1 MSDLPATPQ
10 SRYRIAVYGG
20 GFEELDRFAVRDRIR
35 NGEIT
40 EYTEL
45 ALVPT
50 DEWQAASAFPEL
62 SRYFLMAASA
72 PRAQPGFAAP
82 KPPKVMETMG
92 QRVTRG
98 ILYPIAG
105 GEAVM
110 LVLLAV
116 LNAVPVISILA
127 TLASTVM
134 MVDIVRTS
142 ADGRTKMPLIDT
154 SQAWQLLRT
163 YFRVLFVT
171 IVSLLPTYLFG
182 GWAMMAVLTR
192 SVSVSLALVGLLV
205 TLAIAAL
212 YYPACLATV
221 AVWDNIVA
229 SLNPVYVVRVIRTIG
244 SDYFIV
250 VGMWFVATSISFV
263 LSSSIFSPFAHIP
276 FVGGIL
282 SGAIAYWALFY
293 VSHLLGYAAYRHAAE
308 LGWE

>member
-1 MSDLPATPQ
+1 M
-10 SRYRIAVYGG
+10 YGG

-35 NGEIT
+35 TGEIT
-40 EYTEL
+40 EQTEL

-50 DEWQAASAFPEL
+50 DEWRAASAFPEL
-62 SRYFLMAASA
+62 SRYFLMAASST
-72 PRAQPGFAAP
+72 RVQPGFAAAP
-82 KPPKVMETMG
+82 KAPKAMETMG
-92 QRVTRG
+92 ERVVRG
-98 ILYPIAG
+98 LLYPVAG
-105 GEAVM
+105 GEAIV
-110 LVLLAV
+110 LVFLAI
-116 LNAVPVISILA
+116 LNVIPIISIVA

-182 GWAMMAVLTR
+182 GWALMGVFTR
-192 SVSVSLALVGLLV
+192 SMTIPLALLGLAV

-212 YYPACLATV
+212 YYPACLATI
-221 AVWDNIVA
+221 AVWDNVIA

-250 VGMWFVATSISFV
+250 VGIWFVATSVSFV
-263 LSSSIFSPFAHIP
+263 VSLPVFSPFARIP
-276 FVGGIL
+276 FIGGIL
-282 SGAIAYWALFY
+282 SSAISYWVLFY